1 MKSALIDTYT
11 IWYFLIVLLA
21 FVGYAHS
28 HFFEPR
34 NGGLLEQFSN
44 ALTPGEYP
52 EADQFPLLKGVYP
65 LAKSAVI
72 SNDGVQDIWRKQ
84 GPDLTLS
91 GFNQTTNNVWNGVS
105 PDNGSCTPV
114 QFCGS
119 FYAQS
124 TDKNKNKNKNK
135 NGKKV
140 LEPVP
145 YGEGARVNLFRNE
158 GPNLMQFNYKENVMY

>member
-1 MKSALIDTYT
+1 MKSGDLMDSFT
-11 IWYFLIVLLA
+11 IWHFLIILLA

-28 HFFEPR
+28 HFFLEPR

-52 EADQFPLLKGVYP
+52 DSDQYPLLKGVFP

-72 SNDGVQDIWRKQ
+72 SNNGAQDIWEKQ

-91 GFNQTTNNVWNGVS
+91 GFKQSTNNVWDGIS
-105 PDNGSCTPV
+105 PDNGSCTPS

-119 FYAQS
+119 FYAPS
-124 TDKNKNKNKNK
+124 TDKNKNKNKNALK
-135 NGKKV
+135 
-140 LEPVP
+140 PVP
-145 YGEGARVNLFRNE
+145 YGPGARVNLVRNV
-158 GPNLMQFNYKENVMY
+158 GPNLLQFNYKENVMY

>member
-1 MKSALIDTYT
+1 MKSVLIVAATN
-11 IWYFLIVLLA
+11 IVILIVLCA
-21 FVGYAHS
+21 FIRYMYAY
-28 HFFEPR
+28 FFEPQF
-34 NGGLLEQFSN
+34 LEQFSN

-105 PDNGSCTPV
+105 PDNGSCTPA

-124 TDKNKNKNKNK
+124 TGENGKKGKNGK
-135 NGKKV
+135 NGKKE

-145 YGEGARVNLFRNE
+145 YGDGARVNFFRNR
-158 GPNLMQFNYKENVMY
+158 GSNLLQFNYKENVMY